1 MLEALLKKKNQDGRF
16 RYLYWVVI
24 AIFVILVSRL
34 IYLQLFAGEYY
45 HSLAEGNRLRAI
57 PIAAM
62 RGIMYD
68 RNGQI
73 LVGSRPSF
81 MATYV
86 PPKGGM
92 SDEELVKLAGILNV
106 PEDKLRD
113 KIQKVKSSYVPTV
126 LANDLTQDIVTK
138 IEEQRNDLPGVSV
151 EVQPIRYYPY
161 KTMAA
166 QVFGYVGQIDEEDAK
181 RLEGVEGV
189 SNITQ
194 IGRAGLE
201 AYYDDLLRGQDG
213 GRQVEVD
220 AAGSPVTEME
230 RKEPVAGHNM
240 HLTLDLNFTRS
251 DGTGH
256 GPSDRQRRRY
266 PRHCRRCH
274 RPQYGAVL
282 AMASRPAYDPNWFTR
297 GITEKEWAMI
307 NDNPNHPMEN
317 RVIAGEYPPGSTF
330 KLITGSAALGIEK
343 SFAR

>member
-92 SDEELVKLAGILNV
+92 SDEELAKLAGILNV

-166 QVFGYVGQIDEEDAK
+166 QVSATSVKSTKKMPNGSKGWKASPILPKSGGPALK
-181 RLEGVEGV
+181 P
-189 SNITQ
+189 ITT
-194 IGRAGLE
+194 ISC
-201 AYYDDLLRGQDG
+201 
-213 GRQVEVD
+213 EVRT
-220 AAGSPVTEME
+220 AAVRSKSMRPAVRSRKWNEKNRWPVTIC
-230 RKEPVAGHNM
+230 
-240 HLTLDLNFTRS
+240 T
-251 DGTGH
+251 
-256 GPSDRQRRRY
+256 
-266 PRHCRRCH
+266 
-274 RPQYGAVL
+274 
-282 AMASRPAYDPNWFTR
+282 
-297 GITEKEWAMI
+297 
-307 NDNPNHPMEN
+307 
-317 RVIAGEYPPGSTF
+317 
-330 KLITGSAALGIEK
+330 
-343 SFAR
+343 

>member
-1 MLEALLKKKNQDGRF
+1 
-16 RYLYWVVI
+16 
-24 AIFVILVSRL
+24 
-34 IYLQLFAGEYY
+34 
-45 HSLAEGNRLRAI
+45 
-57 PIAAM
+57 
-62 RGIMYD
+62 
-68 RNGQI
+68 
-73 LVGSRPSF
+73 

-201 AYYDDLLRGQDG
+201 AITTISSAVRT
-213 GRQVEVD
+213 
-220 AAGSPVTEME
+220 AAV
-230 RKEPVAGHNM
+230 
-240 HLTLDLNFTRS
+240 RS
-251 DGTGH
+251 K
-256 GPSDRQRRRY
+256 S
-266 PRHCRRCH
+266 
-274 RPQYGAVL
+274 
-282 AMASRPAYDPNWFTR
+282 MRPAVRSRKWN
-297 GITEKEWAMI
+297 EK
-307 NDNPNHPMEN
+307 N
-317 RVIAGEYPPGSTF
+317 RWPAIICT
-330 KLITGSAALGIEK
+330 
-343 SFAR
+343 